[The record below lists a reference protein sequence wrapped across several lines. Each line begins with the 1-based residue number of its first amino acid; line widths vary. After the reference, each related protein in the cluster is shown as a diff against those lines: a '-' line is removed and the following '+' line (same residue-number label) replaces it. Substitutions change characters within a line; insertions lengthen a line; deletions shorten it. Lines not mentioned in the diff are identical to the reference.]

1 MTLRRRKAPKDDYPR
16 PWEDRPISRERWLR
30 HRGMLMAHEA
40 SPGHRPEEWWI
51 YEKNPDPPECS
62 EQAGMLMRM
71 GELAEQE
78 LDILMRKWREV
89 YNKANEP
96 YFSYCIGSKPGTTYA
111 HWLKGE
117 AARLAYYEWAGI
129 PDEVLKQ
136 FEAAGSK

>member
-1 MTLRRRKAPKDDYPR
+1 
-16 PWEDRPISRERWLR
+16 
-30 HRGMLMAHEA
+30 MLMAHEA

-71 GELAEQE
+71 GELAEHE

-117 AARLAYYEWAGI
+117 AARWPRPIVEDRVGTTEMPANPPKRGPA
-129 PDEVLKQ
+129 Q
-136 FEAAGSK
+136 N

>member
-30 HRGMLMAHEA
+30 HRGTLMAHEA

-51 YEKNPDPPECS
+51 YEKNLDPPECS
-62 EQAGMLMRM
+62 GQAGMLMRM

-96 YFSYCIGSKPGTTYA
+96 HFSYCIGSKPGTTYA
-111 HWLKGE
+111 HWLEGE

-129 PDEVLKQ
+129 PDEALKQ